1 MIDKL
6 LDAIIAAAI
15 WGFYAVTGLLWLMLV
30 LPIFYHLVKF
40 ITGLFK

>member
-1 MIDKL
+1 MIGKL

-15 WGFYAVTGLLWLMLV
+15 WFFYAVTALLWLMLV

-40 ITGLFK
+40 IMKLI

>member
-6 LDAIIAAAI
+6 LDALIATAAWFFYI
-15 WGFYAVTGLLWLMLV
+15 AVGFLWVMLI

-40 ITGLFK
+40 IMKLI

>member
-6 LDAIIAAAI
+6 LDALIATFT
-15 WGFYAVTGLLWLMLV
+15 WFFYVAVGLLWLMLV

-40 ITGLFK
+40 IMKLI